1 MSEPARPSSGHTARY
16 RASDPADGG
25 DGRLRSPTFERN
37 SPPIISALAP
47 WLRDRV
53 GPVLEIGAGTGQHAC
68 AFARAFVQLDWWPSD
83 PDALHRA
90 SISAWQK
97 ALGAPVRPPLPLDAS
112 TDWAADRDI
121 QNLGPLTVVISLNV
135 IHIAPISVAHGI
147 VAGAGRALA
156 QNSLL
161 IFYGPFRENG
171 QHTGAG
177 NIAFD
182 RGLRAEDASWGV
194 RDTGEI
200 SALATDAGLELAALI
215 AMPANNRLLI
225 FRKN

>member
-1 MSEPARPSSGHTARY
+1 MSKQDRSARQHMAMY
-16 RASDPADGG
+16 RATDPADGG
-25 DGRLRSPTFERN
+25 DGRLRAPTFERN
-37 SPPIISALAP
+37 SAPIIAELSP
-47 WLRDRV
+47 WFQGRA
-53 GPVLEIGAGTGQHAC
+53 GPVLEIGSGTGQHAV
-68 AFARAFVQLDWWPSD
+68 AFSMAFPQLDWWPSD
-83 PDALHRA
+83 PDVIHCA
-90 SISAWQK
+90 SVSAWQK

-156 QNSLL
+156 QNGLL

-182 RGLRAEDASWGV
+182 RGLRAKDASWGV

-200 SALATDAGLELAALI
+200 SALATDAGLEFAALI